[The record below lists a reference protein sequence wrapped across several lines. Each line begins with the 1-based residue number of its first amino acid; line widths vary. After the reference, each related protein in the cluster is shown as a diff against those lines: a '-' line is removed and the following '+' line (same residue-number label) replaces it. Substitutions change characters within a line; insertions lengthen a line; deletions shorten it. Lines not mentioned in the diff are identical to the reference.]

1 VRLKAFHA
9 ADGDCL
15 LLTSADGHHALVD
28 GGRARTF
35 DEQAWPVL
43 RAMAAAG
50 ERIDLLVV
58 SHIDADHITGVL
70 RLLQAVAA
78 WAVHDYQTTAG
89 GNPTAPEPAI
99 DRPPAIGTVWH
110 NSWRAQV
117 ADLAGPIE
125 ALVGQASD
133 ALATS
138 GFDAATAPSRLVRV
152 VGALDGLAQSIPQGV
167 ELLRLVD
174 DDTPIPRN
182 EPFDDLVLLQA
193 PPHVQRLGRARLTVI
208 GPSVEHLE
216 ALRDEWRSWLGTLG
230 VAGGPGSRTG
240 PGTGAGNGAVD
251 IEQAR
256 AAAGAEGDRFMASLE
271 AATEVIASTD
281 PSKVTPP
288 NRASITL
295 LADES
300 GRTCLLTGDAA
311 EHELLDGL
319 KAAGRI
325 VDGRFHCNVL
335 KVQHHGSEHN
345 VSTRFAGTVLAD
357 DYVFCG
363 DGAHHNPD
371 PSVVKTIVE
380 ARRQA
385 DPAPFTLWF
394 NCSPAR
400 ASADRR
406 AALRK
411 AIGEATAAA
420 AAHPQ
425 VSVNVLDD
433 AAPFLDIPV

>member
-1 VRLKAFHA
+1 MRLKAFHA

-15 LLTSADGHHALVD
+15 LLTSSDGHHALVD

-43 RAMAAAG
+43 REMAAAG
-50 ERIDLLVV
+50 ERVDLLVV
-58 SHIDADHITGVL
+58 SHIDADHITGAL
-70 RLLQAVAA
+70 RLLRAVAA
-78 WAVHDYQTTAG
+78 WAVHDFQTTVG
-89 GNPTAPEPAI
+89 GNPTAPEPAV

-110 NSWRAQV
+110 NAWRAQV

-125 ALVGQASD
+125 ALVGRAAD

-138 GFDAATAPSRLVRV
+138 GFDATSAPSPLVRAV
-152 VGALDGLAQSIPQGV
+152 DALDGLAQSIPQGV
-167 ELLRLVD
+167 DLLRLVD

-182 EPFDDLVLLQA
+182 DPFDDLVLLRD
-193 PPHVQRLGRARLTVI
+193 PPHVQPLGHARLTVI

-216 ALRDEWRSWLGTLG
+216 ALRDEWRSWLDGLK
-230 VAGGPGSRTG
+230 VAEGPGMRTALG
-240 PGTGAGNGAVD
+240 PSGDGAVD

-256 AAAGAEGDRFMASLE
+256 AAAQAEGDRFMASLE
-271 AATEVIASTD
+271 AATEVIAATD
-281 PSKVTPP
+281 PAKVTPP

-295 LADES
+295 LAEET

-319 KAAGRI
+319 AAAGRI
-325 VDGRFHCNVL
+325 VDGRLHCNVL

-345 VSTRFAGTVLAD
+345 LSTRFAGTVLAD

-363 DGAHHNPD
+363 NGAHGNPE

-394 NCSPAR
+394 NCSPER

-406 AALRK
+406 DGLRR

-420 AAHPQ
+420 AAHAQ
-425 VSVNVLDD
+425 VSVTVLDD
-433 AAPFLDIPV
+433 ASPFLDIPV

>member
-1 VRLKAFHA
+1 MRLKALHA

-28 GGRARTF
+28 GGRARSF

-43 RAMAAAG
+43 RAMADAD

-70 RLLQAVAA
+70 RLLRAVAA
-78 WAVHDYQTTAG
+78 WAVHDFQTTEG
-89 GNPTAPEPAI
+89 GNPTAPKPPI

-117 ADLAGPIE
+117 DDLAGPIE
-125 ALVGQASD
+125 AVLGRAAD

-138 GFDAATAPSRLVRV
+138 DFDAATAPSHFVRAV
-152 VGALDGLAQSIPQGV
+152 DALDGLAQSIPAGV
-167 ELLRLVD
+167 ELLRLIE

-182 EPFDDLVLLQA
+182 DPFDDLVLLKA
-193 PPHVQRLGRARLTVI
+193 PPHVQALGRARLTVI
-208 GPSVEHLE
+208 GPSKEHLE
-216 ALRDEWRSWLGTLG
+216 VLRDDWRTWLNSLG
-230 VAGGPGSRTG
+230 AAEGRASRPGPEPRD
-240 PGTGAGNGAVD
+240 NGVLD
-251 IEQAR
+251 VVQAR
-256 AAAGAEGDRFMASLE
+256 TAGLAEAERFMTSLAN
-271 AATEVIASTD
+271 AAEIIESTD

-288 NRASITL
+288 NHASITL
-295 LADES
+295 LAEED

-311 EHELLDGL
+311 EHELVDGL
-319 KAAGRI
+319 RAAGRI
-325 VDGRFHCNVL
+325 VDGTFRCNVL

-345 VSTRFAGTVLAD
+345 LSIDFARTVLAD
-357 DYVFCG
+357 DYVLCA
-363 DGAHHNPD
+363 DGANHNPD

-380 ARRQA
+380 TRRDA
-385 DPAPFTLWF
+385 DAGPFTLWF

-400 ASADRR
+400 TSARRR
-406 AALRK
+406 AALSE
-411 AIGEATAAA
+411 AISEATAAA
-420 AAHPQ
+420 AADPK

-433 AAPFLDIPV
+433 AEPFLDIPV

>member
-1 VRLKAFHA
+1 MRLKVFHA

-15 LLTSADGHHALVD
+15 LLTSSDGHHALVD

-43 RAMAAAG
+43 RKMGAAG
-50 ERIDLLVV
+50 EPVDLVVV

-70 RLLQAVAA
+70 RLLRAVAA
-78 WAVHDYQTTAG
+78 WAVHDFQTTVG
-89 GNPTAPEPAI
+89 GNPTAPEPAV

-125 ALVGQASD
+125 ALVGQAAD

-138 GFDAATAPSRLVRV
+138 GFDAASAPDPLVRAV
-152 VGALDGLAQSIPQGV
+152 DALDGLAESIPQGV
-167 ELLRLVD
+167 DLLRLVD

-182 EPFDDLVLLQA
+182 DPFDDLVLLQD
-193 PPHVQRLGRARLTVI
+193 PPRVRPLGRARLTVI

-216 ALRDEWRSWLGTLG
+216 ALRDEWRRWLEGLR
-230 VAGGPGSRTG
+230 AAEGPEIRTG
-240 PGTGAGNGAVD
+240 LVPGGDGALD

-256 AAAGAEGDRFMASLE
+256 AAARAEADRFMASLE

-295 LADES
+295 LAEED

-311 EHELLDGL
+311 ECELLDGL
-319 KAAGRI
+319 AAAEQI
-325 VDGRFHCNVL
+325 VGGRFHCNVL

-345 VSTRFAGTVLAD
+345 LSTTFAGTVLAD

-363 DGAHHNPD
+363 DGAHGNPE

-380 ARRQA
+380 ARREA
-385 DPAPFTLWF
+385 DPGPFTLWF
-394 NCSPAR
+394 NCSPER
-400 ASADRR
+400 AAADRR
-406 AALRK
+406 AALRR

-420 AAHPQ
+420 AAHAQ
-425 VSVNVLDD
+425 VSVKVLDD

>member
-1 VRLKAFHA
+1 MRLKVFHA

-15 LLTSADGHHALVD
+15 LLTSSDGHHALVD

-43 RAMAAAG
+43 RDMGAAG
-50 ERIDLLVV
+50 EPVDLVVV

-70 RLLQAVAA
+70 RLLRAVAA
-78 WAVHDYQTTAG
+78 WAVHDFQTTVG
-89 GNPTAPEPAI
+89 GNPTAPEPAV

-125 ALVGQASD
+125 ALVGQAAD

-138 GFDAATAPSRLVRV
+138 GFDAASAPDPLVRAV
-152 VGALDGLAQSIPQGV
+152 DALDGLAESIPQGV
-167 ELLRLVD
+167 DLLRLVD

-182 EPFDDLVLLQA
+182 DPFDDLVLLQD
-193 PPHVQRLGRARLTVI
+193 PPHVQPLGRTRLTVI

-216 ALRDEWRSWLGTLG
+216 ALRDEWRRWLEGLR
-230 VAGGPGSRTG
+230 AAEGPEIRTG
-240 PGTGAGNGAVD
+240 LVPGGDGARD

-256 AAAGAEGDRFMASLE
+256 AAARAEADRFMASLE

-295 LADES
+295 LAEED

-311 EHELLDGL
+311 ERELLDGL
-319 KAAGRI
+319 AAAGRI
-325 VDGRFHCNVL
+325 VGGRFHCNVL

-345 VSTRFAGTVLAD
+345 LSTTFAGTVLAD

-363 DGAHHNPD
+363 DGAHGNPE

-380 ARRQA
+380 ARREA
-385 DPAPFTLWF
+385 DPGPFTLWF
-394 NCSPAR
+394 NCSPER
-400 ASADRR
+400 AATDRR
-406 AALRK
+406 AALRL

-420 AAHPQ
+420 AAHAQ
-425 VSVNVLDD
+425 VSVKALDD

>member
-1 VRLKAFHA
+1 MRLKVFHA

-15 LLTSADGHHALVD
+15 LLTSSDGHHALVD

-43 RAMAAAG
+43 RKMGAAG
-50 ERIDLLVV
+50 EPVDLVVV

-70 RLLQAVAA
+70 RLLRAVAA
-78 WAVHDYQTTAG
+78 WAVHDFQTTAG
-89 GNPTAPEPAI
+89 GNPTAPEPAV

-125 ALVGQASD
+125 ALVGQAAD

-138 GFDAATAPSRLVRV
+138 GFDAASAPDPLVRAV
-152 VGALDGLAQSIPQGV
+152 DALDGLAESIPQGV
-167 ELLRLVD
+167 DLLRLVD

-182 EPFDDLVLLQA
+182 DPFDDLVLLQD
-193 PPHVQRLGRARLTVI
+193 PPHVQPLGRTRLTVI

-216 ALRDEWRSWLGTLG
+216 ALRDEWRRWLEGLR
-230 VAGGPGSRTG
+230 AAEGPEIRTG
-240 PGTGAGNGAVD
+240 LVPGGDGALD

-256 AAAGAEGDRFMASLE
+256 AAARAEADRFMASLE

-295 LADES
+295 LAEED

-311 EHELLDGL
+311 ECELLDGL
-319 KAAGRI
+319 AAAEQI
-325 VDGRFHCNVL
+325 VGGRFHCNVL

-345 VSTRFAGTVLAD
+345 LSTTFAGTVLAD

-363 DGAHHNPD
+363 DGAHGNPE

-380 ARRQA
+380 ARREA
-385 DPAPFTLWF
+385 DPGPFTLWF
-394 NCSPAR
+394 NCSPER
-400 ASADRR
+400 AAADRR
-406 AALRK
+406 AALRR

-420 AAHPQ
+420 AAHAQ
-425 VSVNVLDD
+425 VSVKVLDD

>member
-1 VRLKAFHA
+1 VKLKAFHA

-15 LLTSADGHHALVD
+15 LLTSSDGRHALVD
-28 GGRARTF
+28 GGRARSF

-43 RAMAAAG
+43 RAMAAAD
-50 ERIDLLVV
+50 EPIDLLVV
-58 SHIDADHITGVL
+58 SHIDADHITGIL
-70 RLLQAVAA
+70 RLMQAVAA

-89 GNPTAPEPAI
+89 GNPGAPEPPV

-110 NSWRAQV
+110 NSWRAQL

-125 ALVGQASD
+125 ALVVRASD

-138 GFDAATAPSRLVRV
+138 GFDAASAPVPLIQV
-152 VGALDGLAQSIPQGV
+152 VDALDGLAESIPQGV
-167 ELLRLVD
+167 DLLRLVD

-182 EPFDDLVLLQA
+182 VPFDDLVLLRA
-193 PPHVQRLGRARLTVI
+193 PPHVQPLGSARLTVI

-216 ALRDEWRSWLGTLG
+216 ALRTEWRTWLDRLKATE
-230 VAGGPGSRTG
+230 APGSRTG
-240 PGTGAGNGAVD
+240 PASGGDAAMDV
-251 IEQAR
+251 EQAR
-256 AAAGAEGDRFMASLE
+256 AAARAEGDRFMASLE
-271 AATEVIASTD
+271 AATEVIAATD

-295 LADES
+295 LAEED

-311 EHELLDGL
+311 ERELLDGL
-319 KAAGRI
+319 MAAGRI
-325 VDGRFHCNVL
+325 ADGQFCCNVL

-345 VSTRFAGTVLAD
+345 LSTGFAATVLAD

-363 DGAHHNPD
+363 DGAHGNPD

-385 DPAPFTLWF
+385 DPGPFTLWF
-394 NCSPAR
+394 NCSPERTA
-400 ASADRR
+400 ATRR
-406 AALRK
+406 AAALRR
-411 AIGEATAAA
+411 AIREATAAA

-433 AAPFLDIPV
+433 AAPFLEIPV

>member
-1 VRLKAFHA
+1 MRLKVFHA

-15 LLTSADGHHALVD
+15 LLTSSDGHHALVD

-43 RAMAAAG
+43 RKMGAAG
-50 ERIDLLVV
+50 EPVDLVVV

-70 RLLQAVAA
+70 RLLRAVAA
-78 WAVHDYQTTAG
+78 WAVHDFQTTVG
-89 GNPTAPEPAI
+89 GNPTAPEPAV

-125 ALVGQASD
+125 ALVGQAAD

-138 GFDAATAPSRLVRV
+138 GFDAASAPDPLVRAAD
-152 VGALDGLAQSIPQGV
+152 ALDGLAESIPQGV
-167 ELLRLVD
+167 DLLRLVD

-182 EPFDDLVLLQA
+182 DPFDDLVLLQD
-193 PPHVQRLGRARLTVI
+193 PPHVQPLGRTRLTVI

-216 ALRDEWRSWLGTLG
+216 ALRDEWRRWLEGLR
-230 VAGGPGSRTG
+230 AAEGPEIRTG
-240 PGTGAGNGAVD
+240 LVPGGDGALD

-256 AAAGAEGDRFMASLE
+256 AAARAEADRFMASLE

-295 LADES
+295 LAEED

-311 EHELLDGL
+311 ERELLDGL
-319 KAAGRI
+319 AAAEQI
-325 VDGRFHCNVL
+325 VGGRFHCNVL

-345 VSTRFAGTVLAD
+345 LSTTFAGTVLAD

-363 DGAHHNPD
+363 DGAHGNPE

-380 ARRQA
+380 ARREA
-385 DPAPFTLWF
+385 DPGPFTLWF
-394 NCSPAR
+394 NCSPER
-400 ASADRR
+400 AAADRR
-406 AALRK
+406 AALRR

-420 AAHPQ
+420 AAHAQ
-425 VSVNVLDD
+425 VSVKVLDD